1 MIKCEN
7 CLELH
12 KLIAAEERISELE
25 RELDSLKPGTI
36 KTMKMCECGRH
47 YHLPSDKCCDKCMI
61 DELEAE
67 LADAKDWSKAGKES
81 AAIASGEISRL
92 KAQLAERTAESK
104 QLDHETRRQA
114 DLILAFDRR
123 IAELEAENAK
133 QAEAVDGWI
142 HSVAD
147 LKFSLKNLN
156 AQLAE
161 HEKYASVL
169 DSCTELLEKHWPA
182 SMSCNG
188 RLCVDGHLQNILN
201 VLAEHEWV
209 SVEDRLPEVSGW
221 YAIFNGIE
229 WFRCYYA
236 NPNNWVKD
244 FVNIKA
250 ITHWKPIHL
259 PEAKPEKGSE

>member
-1 MIKCEN
+1 MSK
-7 CLELH
+7 EL
-12 KLIAAEERISELE
+12 KERITALE

-81 AAIASGEISRL
+81 AAIASGDISRL
-92 KAQLAERTAESK
+92 K
-104 QLDHETRRQA
+104 
-114 DLILAFDRR
+114 
-123 IAELEAENAK
+123 
-133 QAEAVDGWI
+133 
-142 HSVAD
+142 
-147 LKFSLKNLN
+147 